1 MSGFLARFA
10 AGSLVALCAASA
22 FSVPSVALVVSV
34 PAVAAQANER
44 VVYVSAF
51 DEQTRAPI
59 KGLGVGDFVVRE
71 DGAAREVLRVT
82 PATSPMAVAIL
93 VDNTQAA
100 SNNIADTRRAL
111 QSFVKALDGLGPVSI
126 IGIAD
131 RPTILRD
138 YTTDQQ
144 QLQDGAGRVFA
155 MPDSG
160 ATLLDAI
167 HEISRGL
174 QKREE
179 DRAAMV
185 IVTAENVEF
194 STRHYRDVLDALAR
208 GGAQMHAVILN
219 TPAGSSL
226 DDAARNRAHVF
237 DVGPKTS
244 GGTRTDILT
253 SQAFEG
259 KLLELAAILKSQ
271 HRLVYARPQTLIPP
285 EKIEVSAAKPGI
297 VATGGSARGQALR

>member
-1 MSGFLARFA
+1 MSAFLARFA
-10 AGSLVALCAASA
+10 AGSVAAVVLSG
-22 FSVPSVALVVSV
+22 ALL
-34 PAVAAQANER
+34 AQANER
-44 VVYVSAF
+44 VAYVNAF
-51 DEQTRAPI
+51 DERTRAPI
-59 KGLGVGDFVVRE
+59 TGLGVRDFVVRE
-71 DGAAREVLRVT
+71 DGAAREVLSVT

-100 SNNIADTRRAL
+100 TNNIADIRRAL
-111 QSFVKALDGLGPVSI
+111 QSFIKALDGIGPVSI
-126 IGIAD
+126 VGVAD

-138 YTTDQQ
+138 YTTNQQ
-144 QLQDGAGRVFA
+144 QLLDGANRVFA

-167 HEISRGL
+167 FEISRGL

-185 IVTAENVEF
+185 IVTTENTEF
-194 STRHYRDVLDALAR
+194 SPRHYKEVLEALGR

-226 DDAARNRAHVF
+226 ADAARNRAHVL
-237 DVGPKTS
+237 DVGPKVS
-244 GGTRTDILT
+244 GGTRDDILA

-259 KLLELAAILKSQ
+259 KLQELAGILKNQ
-271 HRLVYARPQTLIPP
+271 YRVVYARPQTLIPP
-285 EKIEVSAAKPGI
+285 EKVEVSAAKPGI
-297 VATGGSARGQALR
+297 VAAGGLARGQGPK

>member
-1 MSGFLARFA
+1 
-10 AGSLVALCAASA
+10 VAS
-22 FSVPSVALVVSV
+22 
-34 PAVAAQANER
+34 QANER
-44 VVYVSAF
+44 VLYVSAF
-51 DEQTRAPI
+51 DEQTRVPI
-59 KGLGVGDFVVRE
+59 TGLGVRDFVVRE

-100 SNNIADTRRAL
+100 TNNIADTRRAL

-185 IVTAENVEF
+185 IVTAENIEF

-219 TPAGSSL
+219 TPAGASL
-226 DDAARNRAHVF
+226 DDATRNRAQVF
-237 DVGPKTS
+237 DMGPKTS

-259 KLLELAAILKSQ
+259 RLLELAAILKSQ
-271 HRLVYARPQTLIPP
+271 HRVVYGRPQTLIPP
-285 EKIEVSAAKPGI
+285 EKIDVSAAKPGI
-297 VATGGSARGQALR
+297 VAAGGPARGQALR